1 MGHTSKPH
9 SGRLA
14 GRARANKRGRVVRI
28 AIVGLGA
35 VGGLTAAMMAR
46 AGLEVCALARGAT
59 LDAVRSH
66 GLQLIE
72 PSPDGDRQ
80 SRFAIEASDDPRKLG
95 RVDLVMLSVKAPALT
110 QVADAVAALL
120 GPDTAI
126 LSAMNGVP
134 WWFFHGLD
142 ARLAARRWQAIDP
155 DGSLAARMPPE
166 RVIGSVLHLGAST
179 PAPGVVRRAT
189 PVRIII
195 GEPDN
200 QASGRCEAAVS
211 AFETAGFETERAA
224 RIQQDVWF
232 KLWGNMTMNPV
243 SALTGATADRVLD
256 DPLVRAFL
264 SRAMAE
270 ASEIGARIGLPID
283 ISPEERHQVTRKIG
297 AFKTSMLQDV
307 EARRPIELDA
317 LVGAVQE
324 IGAAVGVATPSVD
337 AVLGLTRLFARIRG
351 LYPEAQSAS

>member
-1 MGHTSKPH
+1 
-9 SGRLA
+9 
-14 GRARANKRGRVVRI
+14 VRI

-46 AGLEVCALARGAT
+46 AGLEVCALARGKT
-59 LDAVRSH
+59 LEAVRRN

-72 PSPDGDRQ
+72 PGPDGEQRSQ
-80 SRFAIEASDDPRKLG
+80 FPLEVSDNPRALG
-95 RVDLVMLSVKAPALT
+95 RVDLVVLSVKAPALPE
-110 QVADAVAALL
+110 VANSVAALL

-142 ARLAARRWQAIDP
+142 AALAGRRWQSIDP
-155 DGSLAARMPPE
+155 DGSLAARMPPS

-195 GEPDN
+195 GEPDGR
-200 QASGRCEAAVS
+200 ASARCDAAVAAFEAA
-211 AFETAGFETERAA
+211 GFQTDREA
-224 RIQQDVWF
+224 RIQQEVWF

-256 DPLVRAFL
+256 DPLVRGFV
-264 SRAMAE
+264 SRAMTE
-270 ASEIGARIGLPID
+270 ASAIGARIGLPID

-307 EARRPIELDA
+307 EAHRPIELDA
-317 LVGAVQE
+317 LVGSVQE
-324 IGAAVGVATPSVD
+324 IGAAVGVETPFVD
-337 AVLGLTRLFARIRG
+337 ALLGLARLFARTRG
-351 LYPEAQSAS
+351 LYPEAPVTP